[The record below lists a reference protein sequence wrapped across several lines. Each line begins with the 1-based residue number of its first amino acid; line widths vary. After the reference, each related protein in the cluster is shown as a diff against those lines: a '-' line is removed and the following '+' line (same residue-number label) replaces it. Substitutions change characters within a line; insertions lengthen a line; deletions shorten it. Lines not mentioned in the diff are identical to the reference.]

1 MTDQEAEQLY
11 GAVKAYNGPGP
22 RSEILERLRGSLNSI
37 MPPGV
42 GIDRNYGHS
51 IGFGDYRIAIT
62 PGSQVGSSMPVVLT
76 RGVPL
81 TDRPGAE
88 LGKLAA
94 PGDLSPADRAYKEG
108 QGLGFAAALA
118 APAAVERAIIPKVAA
133 LQTLF
138 NSNKL
143 FLSEMADVLKAVNT
157 LKKGLSAVR
166 GNAMLGAVGQAMAPS
181 SSIPQAPVQEASQ
194 VPQVESDVNVDKP
207 AMKRTY
213 EFQPSDLIVNRL
225 PVQQA
230 AQAATQPTVQ
240 SPVEVYQEQPAV
252 QPVRESLPERMN
264 ADQLMEELQWRYP
277 RQEIAAY
284 KPSRNIVQRVL
295 GFASDL
301 VNNPLN
307 TDRAKLANERA
318 YYTNELMKRAP
329 YDEEARQFLTAL
341 QNDQRY
347 AEQGER
353 QQALF
358 DRATGVEAMRNA
370 SREAVAQE
378 QAAAKIQEAQAKA
391 QEAEQ
396 SQQRKYIADL
406 VNRGYADAI
415 EPSVIK
421 STYGQGIDPA
431 LLAELQRAARDQ
443 KNARKNTQQVIYDYL
458 LQLAGQQ
465 GTQTIKKP

>member
-22 RSEILERLRGSLNSI
+22 RSEILERLRGFLNSI
-37 MPPGV
+37 LPPGV
-42 GIDRNYGHS
+42 GVDRNYGQS

-88 LGKLAA
+88 LGSRAEV
-94 PGDLSPADRAYKEG
+94 GDLSPADRAYKEG

-118 APAAVERAIIPKVAA
+118 APAAAERAAVAA
-133 LQTLF
+133 GRALARAPLTA
-138 NSNKL
+138 K
-143 FLSEMADVLKAVNT
+143 M
-157 LKKGLSAVR
+157 LSALR
-166 GNAMLGAVGQAMAPS
+166 GNAVLSAVGQAMAPS
-181 SSIPQAPVQEASQ
+181 SSTPQAPVQEAYK
-194 VPQVESDVNVDKP
+194 VPQVESAVNIDKP
-207 AMKRTY
+207 AVKRTY
-213 EFQPSDLIVNRL
+213 EFQPSDLIVNKL
-225 PVQQA
+225 PAQQPVQ
-230 AQAATQPTVQ
+230 ATVQPTVQ
-240 SPVEVYQEQPAV
+240 SPVEVYQEQPAT
-252 QPVRESLPERMN
+252 QPVIESLPERMN

-301 VNNPLN
+301 VNNPLK
-307 TDRAKLANERA
+307 TDRARLENERA

-329 YDEEARQFLTAL
+329 YDAEARQFLAAL

-353 QQALF
+353 QQSLF
-358 DRATGVEAMRNA
+358 DRATGVEAMRSA

-378 QAAAKIQEAQAKA
+378 QAAAKIQAAQAKA
-391 QEAEQ
+391 QEEEQ
-396 SQQRKYIADL
+396 KQQREYIAGL
-406 VNRGYADAI
+406 VNKGYAEAI

-421 STYGQGIDPA
+421 NTYGQGIDPTI
-431 LLAELQRAARDQ
+431 LAELQRAARDQ
-443 KNARKNTQQVIYDYL
+443 KSARKNAQQVINDYL

-465 GTQTIKKP
+465 GAQTVKKP

>member
-22 RSEILERLRGSLNSI
+22 RSEILERLRGALNSI
-37 MPPGV
+37 LPPGV

-51 IGFGDYRIAIT
+51 IGLGDYRIAIT
-62 PGSQVGSSMPVVLT
+62 PGYQVGSSMPVVLT

-88 LGKLAA
+88 LGSRAEV
-94 PGDLSPADRAYKEG
+94 GDLSPADRAYKEG

-118 APAAVERAIIPKVAA
+118 APAAAERAVTSKIAA
-133 LQTLF
+133 LRDLF
-138 NSNKL
+138 HSRKL
-143 FLSEMADVLKAVNT
+143 SRGEMVDAVKAVEN
-157 LKKGLSAVR
+157 LKKGLIATRLNSLNTA
-166 GNAMLGAVGQAMAPS
+166 AGQLLPPEPAENQTW
-181 SSIPQAPVQEASQ
+181 INTDVPVPE
-194 VPQVESDVNVDKP
+194 PKPEVNVDKP
-207 AMKRTY
+207 AVRRTY
-213 EFQPSDLIVNRL
+213 EFQPSDLIVNKL
-225 PVQQA
+225 PAQQPVQAIPQQA
-230 AQAATQPTVQ
+230 
-240 SPVEVYQEQPAV
+240 SQEQPAV

-358 DRATGVEAMRNA
+358 DRATGVEAMRSA

-378 QAAAKIQEAQAKA
+378 QAAAKIREAQAKA

-421 STYGQGIDPA
+421 RTYGQGIDLA

-443 KNARKNTQQVIYDYL
+443 KSARKNAQQVIYDYL

-465 GTQTIKKP
+465 GAQTVKKP

>member
-37 MPPGV
+37 LPPGV

-51 IGFGDYRIAIT
+51 IGFGDYRIALT
-62 PGSQVGSSMPVVLT
+62 LGDQVGSSMPVVLT

-88 LGKLAA
+88 LGSRAEV
-94 PGDLSPADRAYKEG
+94 GDLSPADRAYKEG
-108 QGLGFAAALA
+108 QGLGLAAALA
-118 APAAVERAIIPKVAA
+118 APAAAERAFISRVAA
-133 LQTLF
+133 LKRLF
-138 NSNKL
+138 HNRML
-143 FLSEMADVLKAVNT
+143 FRSEMEDFVKAT
-157 LKKGLSAVR
+157 KALKKGLVATRLNSLSTAADQLLPPEPAENQTRINTDV
-166 GNAMLGAVGQAMAPS
+166 
-181 SSIPQAPVQEASQ
+181 PVPEPTSK
-194 VPQVESDVNVDKP
+194 VNVDKP
-207 AMKRTY
+207 AVKRTY
-213 EFQPSDLIVNRL
+213 EFQPSDLIVNKL
-225 PVQQA
+225 PAQQPVQ
-230 AQAATQPTVQ
+230 ATVQPTVQ
-240 SPVEVYQEQPAV
+240 SPVEVYQEQPAT
-252 QPVRESLPERMN
+252 QPVIESLPERMN

-301 VNNPLN
+301 VNNPLK
-307 TDRAKLANERA
+307 TDRARLENERA

-329 YDEEARQFLTAL
+329 YDAEARQFLAAL

-353 QQALF
+353 QQSLF
-358 DRATGVEAMRNA
+358 DRATGVEAMRSA

-378 QAAAKIQEAQAKA
+378 QAAAKIQAAQAKA
-391 QEAEQ
+391 QEEEQ
-396 SQQRKYIADL
+396 KQQREYIAGL
-406 VNRGYADAI
+406 VNKGYAEAI

-421 STYGQGIDPA
+421 NTYGQGIDPTI
-431 LLAELQRAARDQ
+431 LAELQRAARDQ
-443 KNARKNTQQVIYDYL
+443 KSARKNAQQVINDYL

-465 GTQTIKKP
+465 GAQTVKKP

>member
-11 GAVKAYNGPGP
+11 GAIKAYNGPGP
-22 RSEILERLRGSLNSI
+22 RSEILERLRGALNSI
-37 MPPGV
+37 LPPGV

-62 PGSQVGSSMPVVLT
+62 PGYQVGSRMPVVLT

-88 LGKLAA
+88 LGSRAEV
-94 PGDLSPADRAYKEG
+94 GDLSPADRAYKEG
-108 QGLGFAAALA
+108 LGLGFAAALA
-118 APAAVERAIIPKVAA
+118 APAAAERAVIPKIAA
-133 LQTLF
+133 LRDPF
-138 NSNKL
+138 HRRKL
-143 FLSEMADVLKAVNT
+143 FAGEIIDAVKTIKN
-157 LKKGLSAVR
+157 LKKGLIATRLNSLNTAAGQLLPPEQPA
-166 GNAMLGAVGQAMAPS
+166 GNQTWINTDV
-181 SSIPQAPVQEASQ
+181 PVPE
-194 VPQVESDVNVDKP
+194 PKPEVNVDKP
-207 AMKRTY
+207 AVRRTY
-213 EFQPSDLIVNRL
+213 EFQPSDLIVNKL
-225 PVQQA
+225 PAQ
-230 AQAATQPTVQ
+230 QAATQPTVQ

-353 QQALF
+353 QQSLF
-358 DRATGVEAMRNA
+358 DRATGVEAMRSA

-421 STYGQGIDPA
+421 LTYGQGIDPA
-431 LLAELQRAARDQ
+431 ILAELQRAARDQ
-443 KNARKNTQQVIYDYL
+443 KSARKNTQQVINDYL

>member
-22 RSEILERLRGSLNSI
+22 RSEILERLRGALNSI
-37 MPPGV
+37 LPPGV

-62 PGSQVGSSMPVVLT
+62 PGSQVGSRMPVVLT

-81 TDRPGAE
+81 ETRPGAAFGQRASE
-88 LGKLAA
+88 GTLA
-94 PGDLSPADRAYKEG
+94 PEDRAYKEG
-108 QGLGFAAALA
+108 QAFGFLSSLA
-118 APAAVERAIIPKVAA
+118 TPAVAERAAVAA
-133 LQTLF
+133 GPAFAGAPQTAR
-138 NSNKL
+138 
-143 FLSEMADVLKAVNT
+143 M
-157 LKKGLSAVR
+157 LSALR
-166 GNAMLGAVGQAMAPS
+166 GNAVLGAVEQALAPS
-181 SSIPQAPVQEASQ
+181 SGTPQNPVQEASQ

-207 AMKRTY
+207 AVRRTY
-213 EFQPSDLIVNRL
+213 EFQPSDLIVNKL
-225 PVQQA
+225 P

-358 DRATGVEAMRNA
+358 DRATGVEAMRSA

-378 QAAAKIQEAQAKA
+378 QAAAKIQAAQAKA

-421 STYGQGIDPA
+421 RTYGPGIDLA

-443 KNARKNTQQVIYDYL
+443 KSARKNAQQVINDYL

>member
-11 GAVKAYNGPGP
+11 GAIKAYNGPGP
-22 RSEILERLRGSLNSI
+22 RSEILERLRGFLNSI
-37 MPPGV
+37 LPPGV

-51 IGFGDYRIAIT
+51 IGFGDSRIAIT
-62 PGSQVGSSMPVVLT
+62 PGYQVGSSMPVVLT

-81 TDRPGAE
+81 ETRPGAAFGQRASE
-88 LGKLAA
+88 GTLA
-94 PGDLSPADRAYKEG
+94 PEDRAYKEG
-108 QGLGFAAALA
+108 QAFGFLSSLTTPAAAER
-118 APAAVERAIIPKVAA
+118 AAVAA
-133 LQTLF
+133 GPAFAGAPQTAR
-138 NSNKL
+138 
-143 FLSEMADVLKAVNT
+143 M
-157 LKKGLSAVR
+157 LSALR
-166 GNAMLGAVGQAMAPS
+166 GNAVLGAVGQALAPS
-181 SSIPQAPVQEASQ
+181 SGTPQNPVQEASQ
-194 VPQVESDVNVDKP
+194 VPQVESAVNVDKP
-207 AMKRTY
+207 AVRRTY
-213 EFQPSDLIVNRL
+213 EFQPSDLIVNKL
-225 PVQQA
+225 PAQQPVQAIPQQA
-230 AQAATQPTVQ
+230 
-240 SPVEVYQEQPAV
+240 SQEQPAV

-370 SREAVAQE
+370 SRAAVAQE
-378 QAAAKIQEAQAKA
+378 QAAAKIQAAQAKA

-421 STYGQGIDPA
+421 RTYGPGIDPTI
-431 LLAELQRAARDQ
+431 LAELQRAARDQ
-443 KNARKNTQQVIYDYL
+443 KNARKNTQQVINDYL
-458 LQLAGQQ
+458 LQLAGQR

>member
-37 MPPGV
+37 LPPGV

-51 IGFGDYRIAIT
+51 IGLGDYRIAIT
-62 PGSQVGSSMPVVLT
+62 PGYQVGSSMPVVLT

-94 PGDLSPADRAYKEG
+94 LGDLSPADRAYKEG
-108 QGLGFAAALA
+108 QGLGFAATLA
-118 APAAVERAIIPKVAA
+118 APAAAERAVISKIAA
-133 LQTLF
+133 LRNPF
-138 NSNKL
+138 HRRKL
-143 FLSEMADVLKAVNT
+143 FAGEIIDAVKTIKN
-157 LKKGLSAVR
+157 LKKALIATRLNSLNTVADQLLPPEQPA
-166 GNAMLGAVGQAMAPS
+166 GNQTWINTDV
-181 SSIPQAPVQEASQ
+181 PVPE
-194 VPQVESDVNVDKP
+194 PKPEVNVDKP
-207 AMKRTY
+207 AVKRTY
-213 EFQPSDLIVNRL
+213 EFQPSDLIVNKL
-225 PVQQA
+225 PAQQPVQAIPQQA
-230 AQAATQPTVQ
+230 
-240 SPVEVYQEQPAV
+240 SQEQPTV

-358 DRATGVEAMRNA
+358 DRATGVEAMRSA

-378 QAAAKIQEAQAKA
+378 QAAAKIREAQAKA

-421 STYGQGIDPA
+421 LTYGQGIDPA

-465 GTQTIKKP
+465 GAQTVKKP

>member
-1 MTDQEAEQLY
+1 
-11 GAVKAYNGPGP
+11 
-22 RSEILERLRGSLNSI
+22 
-37 MPPGV
+37 
-42 GIDRNYGHS
+42 
-51 IGFGDYRIAIT
+51 
-62 PGSQVGSSMPVVLT
+62 MPVVLT

-88 LGKLAA
+88 LGKLTA

-108 QGLGFAAALA
+108 QGLGFAAMLA
-118 APAAVERAIIPKVAA
+118 APAAAERAVISKIAA
-133 LQTLF
+133 LRDPF
-138 NSNKL
+138 HRRKL
-143 FLSEMADVLKAVNT
+143 FAGEIIDAVKTIKN
-157 LKKGLSAVR
+157 LKKGLIATRLNSLNTA
-166 GNAMLGAVGQAMAPS
+166 AGQLLPPEPAENQTW
-181 SSIPQAPVQEASQ
+181 INTDVPVPEPTS
-194 VPQVESDVNVDKP
+194 EVNVDKP
-207 AMKRTY
+207 AVKRTY
-213 EFQPSDLIVNRL
+213 EFQPSDLIVNKL
-225 PVQQA
+225 PAQQPVQA
-230 AQAATQPTVQ
+230 AMQPAVQ
-240 SPVEVYQEQPAV
+240 SPVEVYLEQPAV

-421 STYGQGIDPA
+421 LTYGQGIDPVI
-431 LLAELQRAARDQ
+431 LAELQRAARDQ
-443 KNARKNTQQVIYDYL
+443 ESARKNAQQVIYDYL
-458 LQLAGQQ
+458 LQLVGQQ

>member
-11 GAVKAYNGPGP
+11 GAIKAYNGPGP
-22 RSEILERLRGSLNSI
+22 RSETLERLRGSLNSI
-37 MPPGV
+37 LPPGV

-88 LGKLAA
+88 LGSRAEV
-94 PGDLSPADRAYKEG
+94 GDLSPADRAYKEG

-118 APAAVERAIIPKVAA
+118 APAVAERALIPKVAA
-133 LQTLF
+133 LEGLF
-138 NSNKL
+138 YNRIHSLN
-143 FLSEMADVLKAVNT
+143 EMDDVIKAVST
-157 LKKGLSAVR
+157 LKRGLSALR
-166 GNAMLGAVGQAMAPS
+166 GNAMFGAVGQALAPS
-181 SSIPQAPVQEASQ
+181 SSTPQNPVQEVSQ
-194 VPQVESDVNVDKP
+194 VPQVESAVNIDKP
-207 AMKRTY
+207 AVKRTY
-213 EFQPSDLIVNRL
+213 EFQPSDLIVNKL
-225 PVQQA
+225 PAQQA
-230 AQAATQPTVQ
+230 AMQPTVQ
-240 SPVEVYQEQPAV
+240 SPVEAYQEQPAV
-252 QPVRESLPERMN
+252 QPVKESLPERMN

-277 RQEIAAY
+277 RQEVAAY

-341 QNDQRY
+341 QSDQRY

-353 QQALF
+353 QQSLF
-358 DRATGVEAMRNA
+358 DRAAGVEAMRSA

-378 QAAAKIQEAQAKA
+378 QTAAKIQAAQAKA

-396 SQQRKYIADL
+396 SQQRKDIASL
-406 VNRGYADAI
+406 VNKGYADAI

-431 LLAELQRAARDQ
+431 ILAELQRAARDQ
-443 KNARKNTQQVIYDYL
+443 KNARKNTQQVINDYL
-458 LQLAGQQ
+458 LQLVGQQ

>member
-22 RSEILERLRGSLNSI
+22 RSETLERLRGSLNSI
-37 MPPGV
+37 LPPGV

-62 PGSQVGSSMPVVLT
+62 PGNQVGSSMPVVLT

-88 LGKLAA
+88 FGSRAEV
-94 PGDLSPADRAYKEG
+94 GDLSPADRAYKEG

-118 APAAVERAIIPKVAA
+118 APAAAERAFIPKVAA
-133 LQTLF
+133 LEGLF
-138 NSNKL
+138 NNRMHSR
-143 FLSEMADVLKAVNT
+143 SEMEAVVKAVNT
-157 LKKGLSAVR
+157 LKRGLSAVR
-166 GNAMLGAVGQAMAPS
+166 GNAVLGAVGQAMAPS
-181 SSIPQAPVQEASQ
+181 SSTPQAPVQEASQ
-194 VPQVESDVNVDKP
+194 VPQVESAVNVDKP
-207 AMKRTY
+207 AVKRTY
-213 EFQPSDLIVNRL
+213 EFQPSDLIVNKL
-225 PVQQA
+225 PAQQPVQAIPQQA
-230 AQAATQPTVQ
+230 
-240 SPVEVYQEQPAV
+240 SQEQPDV

-277 RQEIAAY
+277 RQEVAAY

-307 TDRAKLANERA
+307 TDRAKLSNERA

-341 QNDQRY
+341 QSDQRY

-353 QQALF
+353 QQSLF
-358 DRATGVEAMRNA
+358 DRAAGVEAMRSA

-378 QAAAKIQEAQAKA
+378 QTAAKIQAAQTKA

-396 SQQRKYIADL
+396 SQQRKDIASL
-406 VNRGYADAI
+406 VNKGYADAI

-431 LLAELQRAARDQ
+431 ILAELQRAARDQ
-443 KNARKNTQQVIYDYL
+443 KNARKNTQQVINDYL
-458 LQLAGQQ
+458 LQLVGQQ

>member
-37 MPPGV
+37 LPPGV

-51 IGFGDYRIAIT
+51 IGLGDYRIAIT
-62 PGSQVGSSMPVVLT
+62 PGYQVGSSMPVVLT

-88 LGKLAA
+88 LGKLAE

-108 QGLGFAAALA
+108 QGLGFAAVLA
-118 APAAVERAIIPKVAA
+118 APAAAERAVISKIAA
-133 LQTLF
+133 LRNPF
-138 NSNKL
+138 HRRKL
-143 FLSEMADVLKAVNT
+143 FAGEIIDAVKTIKN
-157 LKKGLSAVR
+157 LKKALIATRLNSLNTVADQLLPPEQPA
-166 GNAMLGAVGQAMAPS
+166 GNQTWINTDV
-181 SSIPQAPVQEASQ
+181 PVPE
-194 VPQVESDVNVDKP
+194 PKPEVNVDKP
-207 AMKRTY
+207 AVKRTY
-213 EFQPSDLIVNRL
+213 EFQPSDLIVNKL
-225 PVQQA
+225 PAQQPVQAIPQQA
-230 AQAATQPTVQ
+230 
-240 SPVEVYQEQPAV
+240 SQEQPTV

-358 DRATGVEAMRNA
+358 DRATGVEAMRSA

-378 QAAAKIQEAQAKA
+378 QAAAKIREAQAKA

-421 STYGQGIDPA
+421 LTYGQGIDPA

-465 GTQTIKKP
+465 GAQTVKKP

>member
-11 GAVKAYNGPGP
+11 GAIKAYNGPGP

-37 MPPGV
+37 LPPGV
-42 GIDRNYGHS
+42 GVDRNYGLS
-51 IGFGDYRIAIT
+51 LGLGNARFAVT
-62 PGSQVGSSMPVVLT
+62 PGNQVGSSMPVVLT
-76 RGVPL
+76 SGVPL
-81 TDRPGAE
+81 ETRPGAAFGQRASE
-88 LGKLAA
+88 GTLA
-94 PGDLSPADRAYKEG
+94 PEDRAYKEG
-108 QGLGFAAALA
+108 QAFGFLSSLATPAAAER
-118 APAAVERAIIPKVAA
+118 AAVAA
-133 LQTLF
+133 GPAFASAPQTA
-138 NSNKL
+138 K
-143 FLSEMADVLKAVNT
+143 M
-157 LKKGLSAVR
+157 LSALR
-166 GNAMLGAVGQAMAPS
+166 GNAVLGAVGQALAPS
-181 SSIPQAPVQEASQ
+181 SGTPQNPVQEASQ
-194 VPQVESDVNVDKP
+194 VPQVESAVNVDKP
-207 AMKRTY
+207 AVKRTY
-213 EFQPSDLIVNRL
+213 EFQPSDLIVNKL
-225 PVQQA
+225 PAQQPVQAIPQQA
-230 AQAATQPTVQ
+230 
-240 SPVEVYQEQPAV
+240 SQEQPAV

-307 TDRAKLANERA
+307 TDRAKLSNERA

-341 QNDQRY
+341 QGDQRY

-353 QQALF
+353 QQSLF
-358 DRATGVEAMRNA
+358 DRATGVEAMRSA

-378 QAAAKIQEAQAKA
+378 QAAAKIQAAQTKA

-396 SQQRKYIADL
+396 SQQRKTISGL
-406 VNRGYADAI
+406 VNKGYADAI

-421 STYGQGIDPA
+421 NTYGQGIDPA
-431 LLAELQRAARDQ
+431 ILAELQRAARDQ
-443 KNARKNTQQVIYDYL
+443 KNARKNTQQVINDYL
-458 LQLAGQQ
+458 LQLVGQQ

>member
-1 MTDQEAEQLY
+1 MTDQEAEQLD

-37 MPPGV
+37 LPPGV

-62 PGSQVGSSMPVVLT
+62 PGYQVGSSMPVVLT

-88 LGKLAA
+88 LGSRAEV
-94 PGDLSPADRAYKEG
+94 GDLSPADRAYKEG

-118 APAAVERAIIPKVAA
+118 APAAAERAMIPKVAA
-133 LQTLF
+133 LRDPF
-138 NSNKL
+138 HRRKL
-143 FLSEMADVLKAVNT
+143 LAGEIIDAVKTIKN
-157 LKKGLSAVR
+157 LKKGLIATRLNSLNTA
-166 GNAMLGAVGQAMAPS
+166 AGQLLPPEPAENQTR
-181 SSIPQAPVQEASQ
+181 INIDVPVPEPTS
-194 VPQVESDVNVDKP
+194 EVNVDKP
-207 AMKRTY
+207 AVKRTY
-213 EFQPSDLIVNRL
+213 EFQPSDLIVNKL
-225 PVQQA
+225 P
-230 AQAATQPTVQ
+230 AQAAMQPTVQ

-264 ADQLMEELQWRYP
+264 TDQLLEELQWRYP

-358 DRATGVEAMRNA
+358 DRATGVEAMRSA

-378 QAAAKIQEAQAKA
+378 QAAAKIREAQAKA

-421 STYGQGIDPA
+421 LTYGQGIDPA
-431 LLAELQRAARDQ
+431 ILAELQRAARDQ
-443 KNARKNTQQVIYDYL
+443 KSARKNTQQVINDYL

>member
-22 RSEILERLRGSLNSI
+22 RSEILERLRGFLNSI
-37 MPPGV
+37 LPPGV

-62 PGSQVGSSMPVVLT
+62 PGYQVGSSMPVVLT

-88 LGKLAA
+88 LGSRAEV
-94 PGDLSPADRAYKEG
+94 GDLSPADRAYKEG

-118 APAAVERAIIPKVAA
+118 APAAAERALIPKVAA
-133 LQTLF
+133 LESLF
-138 NSNKL
+138 YKRIHSLK
-143 FLSEMADVLKAVNT
+143 EMDDVIKAVST
-157 LKKGLSAVR
+157 LKRGLSAVR
-166 GNAMLGAVGQAMAPS
+166 GNALLGAVGQAMAPS
-181 SSIPQAPVQEASQ
+181 SSTPQAPTQEAYQ
-194 VPQVESDVNVDKP
+194 APQVESAVNVDKP
-207 AMKRTY
+207 AVKRTY
-213 EFQPSDLIVNRL
+213 EFQPSDLIVNKL
-225 PVQQA
+225 P
-230 AQAATQPTVQ
+230 AQAAMQPTVQ

-353 QQALF
+353 QQSLF
-358 DRATGVEAMRNA
+358 DRATGVEAMRSA

-396 SQQRKYIADL
+396 SQQRKIISGL
-406 VNRGYADAI
+406 VNKGYADAI

-421 STYGQGIDPA
+421 RTYGQGIDPVI
-431 LLAELQRAARDQ
+431 LAELQRAARDQ
-443 KNARKNTQQVIYDYL
+443 KSARKNAQQVISDYL